1 MDKPDDMGGGM
12 TNDRIAVES
21 IACILRHLVD
31 RGAISLDAA
40 QTTMA
45 DSLPTL
51 AESSLR
57 ILWVDATESFA
68 GGDGSVRPQS

>member
-1 MDKPDDMGGGM
+1 MDKPDDMEGGM
-12 TNDRIAVES
+12 ANNRIAVES

-51 AESSLR
+51 ADPWLR
-57 ILWVDATESFA
+57 GLWAEATKALVSQA
-68 GGDGSVRPQS
+68 DRS